1 MELKKTLFT
10 SDHVLLCF
18 LQGNQQKH
26 WHFGETLPWAPF
38 LVCVIV
44 HAQIALRRI
53 FNISFKFI
61 LLGMSLIIKLLKQL
75 CVYCL
80 ELLSPTF
87 KFVEEKLNFTKSKD
101 RKKLF

>member
-26 WHFGETLPWAPF
+26 WHFGENLPWAPV
-38 LVCVIV
+38 LVCVTV

-61 LLGMSLIIKLLKQL
+61 LLGMSLIIKLLKMAL
-75 CVYCL
+75 CV
-80 ELLSPTF
+80 LSLTSLTHF
-87 KFVEEKLNFTKSKD
+87 QVSRGETL
-101 RKKLF
+101 